1 MFFVIP
7 SAGTDLILLSRLQRG
22 DNAAW
27 VQVVREY
34 SPRLLVYLRQ
44 NVRLAEDAEDL
55 LSETLAAAVRSI
67 VNFDGRATL
76 STYLYAIANRKV
88 ADYWRRSRP
97 TTSLD
102 LEDEPL
108 EIRSNDPDPEE
119 RMMFEEAMA
128 SLSEAA
134 RQVLLLR
141 YHVGLSVEEI
151 AESIDRSYKGTE
163 SLLSRARAQLR
174 EAMLGT
180 ESRGTPA

>member
-7 SAGTDLILLSRLQRG
+7 GAGTDLRLLHQLQRG
-22 DNAAW
+22 ENAAW
-27 VQVVREY
+27 SEVTRDY
-34 SPRLLVYLRQ
+34 SPRLFAYLRQ
-44 NVRLAEDAEDL
+44 NVRASEDAEDL

-88 ADYWRRSRP
+88 ADYWRRAQH

-102 LEDEPL
+102 SEDSPIDVISREPDL
-108 EIRSNDPDPEE
+108 QEKMI
-119 RMMFEEAMA
+119 FEEAMRSLPEA
-128 SLSEAA
+128 S

-151 AESIDRSYKGTE
+151 AQSINRTYKGTE
-163 SLLSRARAQLR
+163 SLLSRARSQLR
-174 EAMLGT
+174 EAMLGV
-180 ESRGTPA
+180 ESHGTPA

>member
-7 SAGTDLILLSRLQRG
+7 GAGTDLKLLHQLQRG
-22 DNAAW
+22 ENAAW
-27 VQVVREY
+27 AQVAREY
-34 SPRLLVYLRQ
+34 SPRLFAYLRQ
-44 NVRLAEDAEDL
+44 NLRSAEDAEDL

-88 ADYWRRSRP
+88 ADYWRRSRN

-102 LEDEPL
+102 SEDDPIEVMSNEP
-108 EIRSNDPDPEE
+108 DMQE
-119 RMMFEEAMA
+119 RLIFEEALA
-128 SLSEAA
+128 SLPDAS

-151 AESIDRSYKGTE
+151 SESINRTYKGTE
-163 SLLSRARAQLR
+163 SLLSRARSQLR
-174 EAMLGT
+174 EAILGV
-180 ESRGTPA
+180 ESRGELA